1 MLVVDIVFP
10 FGTPETSSFNLR
22 HTAPVIAKY
31 QYPCGFSGFLPTQQL
46 VSFKFRRPTIP
57 SCRPKWSLAFC
68 SLSGCS
74 KETIVN
80 MKDVVDLKSSERAEN
95 KVRQIV
101 QGVRDTICGKRMKT
115 FAAYRGGLMGSLIGK
130 IYFFA
135 EEV

>member
-1 MLVVDIVFP
+1 M
-10 FGTPETSSFNLR
+10 
-22 HTAPVIAKY
+22 
-31 QYPCGFSGFLPTQQL
+31 
-46 VSFKFRRPTIP
+46 
-57 SCRPKWSLAFC
+57 
-68 SLSGCS
+68 
-74 KETIVN
+74 N

>member
-1 MLVVDIVFP
+1 M
-10 FGTPETSSFNLR
+10 
-22 HTAPVIAKY
+22 
-31 QYPCGFSGFLPTQQL
+31 
-46 VSFKFRRPTIP
+46 
-57 SCRPKWSLAFC
+57 
-68 SLSGCS
+68 
-74 KETIVN
+74 N

-115 FAAYRGGLMGSLIGK
+115 FAAYRGGLMGSPIGK